1 MRRKADELDS
11 LKKTNAEKFFRKI
24 PRKWQ
29 ETDFKII
36 FPTNIIGIPRL
47 VRDNKNFLVRVR
59 SVGLKIFLVRVQSI
73 PRISKFSW
81 SASGRLFQKFSL
93 GQLFQTDLVFGPWI
107 PVSNR

>member
-59 SVGLKIFLVRVQSI
+59 SVGLKIFLVRVGSGLVRYFRNLRVFFHTDSDGTKIFCNRHI
-73 PRISKFSW
+73 P
-81 SASGRLFQKFSL
+81 
-93 GQLFQTDLVFGPWI
+93 
-107 PVSNR
+107 